1 MKIELGNPHRIDY
14 IEYNFPLRFEH
25 KLLYSFDGATGNKGH
40 MRLEN
45 ESCVRQEIC
54 RIGRMLHGRG
64 YVAGTDGNISVRLS
78 HDLVLCTP
86 TSLSKGMMEPED
98 LVVVDFNGHRR
109 DGIRHPSTELGMHL
123 LFYAMRPEIAAVV
136 HAHPSTATGF
146 AAAGIS
152 LEEPVI
158 AEVVTALGKIPLA
171 SYGMPGTRELSDA
184 LRPLVPRHDAILM
197 AHHGVVTCGPS
208 LLRAYMNMECV
219 EHYARVA
226 LVARQ
231 LGAQP
236 LPEAEVQRLLEAR
249 ENYEANRPPVPV
261 DWD

>member
-1 MKIELGNPHRIDY
+1 MTQE
-14 IEYNFPLRFEH
+14 
-25 KLLYSFDGATGNKGH
+25 
-40 MRLEN
+40 M
-45 ESCVRQEIC
+45 ESCIRQEIC
-54 RIGRMLHGRG
+54 RIGRMLHERG

-86 TSLSKGMMEPED
+86 TSLCKGMMEPED
-98 LVVVDFNGHRR
+98 LVIVDLDGHKRNGT
-109 DGIRHPSTELGMHL
+109 RHPSSELAMHL
-123 LFYAMRPEIAAVV
+123 LFYCLRPEIRAVV
-136 HAHPSTATGF
+136 HAHPPTATGF

-152 LEEPVI
+152 LEEALV

-171 SYGMPGTRELSDA
+171 NYGMPGTHELPDA
-184 LRPLVPRHDAILM
+184 LRPLIPSHDAILM
-197 AHHGVVTCGPS
+197 AHHGVVTCGHN

-231 LGAQP
+231 LGAHP
-236 LPEAEVQRLLEAR
+236 LPEEEVRRLMEAR
-249 ENYEANRPPVPV
+249 ENYEANRPIPV

>member
-1 MKIELGNPHRIDY
+1 MTH
-14 IEYNFPLRFEH
+14 EH
-25 KLLYSFDGATGNKGH
+25 
-40 MRLEN
+40 
-45 ESCVRQEIC
+45 ESCIRREIC
-54 RIGRMLHGRG
+54 RIGQMLHGRS

-86 TSLSKGMMEPED
+86 TSLCKGMMEPDD
-98 LVVVDFNGHRR
+98 LVIVDLDGRQRNGT
-109 DGIRHPSTELGMHL
+109 RHPSSELAMHL
-123 LFYAMRPEIAAVV
+123 LFYSLRPEIRAVV
-136 HAHPSTATGF
+136 HAHPPTATGF

-152 LEEPVI
+152 LEEALV

-171 SYGMPGTRELSDA
+171 HYGMPGTHELPDA
-184 LRPLVPRHDAILM
+184 LRPLIPNHDAILM
-197 AHHGVVTCGPS
+197 AHHGVVTCGHN

-231 LGAQP
+231 LGAHP
-236 LPEAEVQRLLEAR
+236 LPEEEVRRLMKAR
-249 ENYEANRPPVPV
+249 ENYEANRPIPV

>member
-1 MKIELGNPHRIDY
+1 M
-14 IEYNFPLRFEH
+14 
-25 KLLYSFDGATGNKGH
+25 T
-40 MRLEN
+40 LEN
-45 ESCVRQEIC
+45 QIAVRQEIC

-64 YVAGTDGNISVRLS
+64 FVAGTDGNISVRLS

-86 TSLSKGMMEPED
+86 TSLCKGMMDPED
-98 LVVVDFNGHRR
+98 LVIVDLDGHQRNGT
-109 DGIRHPSTELGMHL
+109 RHPSSELAMHL
-123 LFYAMRPEIAAVV
+123 LFYSMRPEITAVV
-136 HAHPSTATGF
+136 HAHPPTATGF

-152 LEEPVI
+152 LEEALV

-171 SYGMPGTRELSDA
+171 SYGMPGTHELSDA
-184 LRPLVPRHDAILM
+184 LRPLIPHHDAILM
-197 AHHGVVTCGPS
+197 AHHGVVTCGHS

-226 LVARQ
+226 FVARQ

-236 LPEAEVQRLLEAR
+236 LPEAEVRRLLEAR
-249 ENYEANRPPVPV
+249 ENYEANRPSVPV